1 MIDFTPINII
11 PQAAVIAFGLTGGS
25 LISNRSFQGR
35 SAQVMSTMRMV
46 LLSSMKHWTKAKTK
60 QNYK

>member
-46 LLSSMKHWTKAKTK
+46 LALKHWTKARTK